1 MFDAHAHLQDTRLSG
16 NREVVLRR
24 AAETG
29 VTGVCCCATSPA
41 DWDAVAAFIRDPT
54 PFVVVPAFGVHPWY
68 AENLPADWLER
79 LNRTL
84 DAHPAAA
91 LGEVGL
97 DGIRKSIPFE
107 VQRQC
112 LVSQLELAACHRIPV
127 VLHGARAWEPLLETI
142 RPFRE
147 KIPGFLIHGFSGSPD
162 QMRRFLD
169 LGAAISIAG
178 SVCNPQAKKIRAAAK
193 ELPDSQLLIE
203 TDSPDLFPVGGTSLP
218 GTPAGKPVNHPANLR
233 QVLETVAALRDAT
246 PDAIADLTGANA
258 RRILL

>member
-1 MFDAHAHLQDTRLSG
+1 MFDAHAHLQDARLAG
-16 NREVVLRR
+16 NRDAVLRM
-24 AAETG
+24 AAEEG

-41 DWDAVAAFIRDPT
+41 DWESVAAFIRGPS
-54 PFVVVPAFGVHPWY
+54 PFVVVPAFGIHPWY
-68 AENLPADWLER
+68 AENLPEGWLDR
-79 LNRTL
+79 LNRML

-97 DGIRKSIPFE
+97 DGIRKTIPLDL
-107 VQRQC
+107 QRQC
-112 LVSQLELAACHRIPV
+112 LVSQLELAASRRIPV
-127 VLHGARAWEPLLETI
+127 ILHGARAWEPLLETI

-147 KIPGFLIHGFSGSPD
+147 KIPGFLIHGFSGSAD

-169 LGAAISIAG
+169 LGAALSIAG

-203 TDSPDLFPVGGTSLP
+203 TDSPDLFPVGGVSLP
-218 GTPAGKPVNHPANLR
+218 GAPSGKPVNHPANLKR
-233 QVLETVAALRDAT
+233 VLETVAALRDT
-246 PDAIADLTGANA
+246 SPEAIADLTGANA